1 MKTICGLC
9 HTSCGMMVDV
19 VDGKITKIQGNPE
32 HPANQG
38 ILCPKGAASI
48 EMVYSKDRLTSPLL
62 KTPGGFKK
70 ISWDE
75 ALTIAA
81 DRLGELREK
90 HGAGSLIRFGGAP
103 VTYECRDGFMQFMA
117 SYGSP
122 NLSGAGHLCQVP
134 RLTAMRSVFGA
145 VPEPDYR
152 DTKLII
158 FWGSNPMG
166 STRYGNYA
174 TEGQLGNFRSVIPEA
189 RRRNIKVITIDPV
202 RSETAKLSDEWI
214 APRLGTDAA
223 LALSMI
229 HVIIKEKIYNEEF
242 VTNWT
247 SGFEKLA
254 RHVEKMTPEWAE
266 PITGVAASTI
276 EKLARDYALT
286 APATI
291 RDGNGLDMNTNGV
304 QTVRAVQFLI
314 ALTGNY
320 DVPGGNVVFPWIA
333 QSFLPDTRKVKYQ
346 EKRIGQEQFPQFPE
360 IPGPAL
366 LDALL
371 NEDRPRAMIVYH
383 SNPALILANTEKVR
397 RAFGK
402 LNFLMVMDLFP
413 TATAQMA
420 DLILPSASTFES
432 YGYRAYSSRQ
442 GGFLSLRPKCI
453 EPIGES
459 RPFAQVEYELAK
471 RLGMEKDY
479 SFTNDVEWVNF
490 MLKAP
495 GLTIEDLRE
504 KTAVYAGPPMEY
516 RKYLKGG
523 FKTPSKKIEFYSD
536 SFEKDHY
543 DPLPSYVEPLSLKD
557 WTSEQQK
564 AYPFQG
570 TSRKQY
576 EYVHTK
582 FRNLDFLKRLYPS
595 PLVMLC
601 SEDASVKG
609 IKDGSMIEVR
619 SPDGAIKVR
628 AKVTDDVK
636 RGMLVVDFGW
646 GNPWDGTEGVN
657 ALATSKV
664 WDPISGGTPNRLFVC
679 DMRAIE
685 PVS

>member
-1 MKTICGLC
+1 MKTICGFC
-9 HTSCGMMVDV
+9 HTSCGMIVNV
-19 VDGKITKIQGNPE
+19 VDGRVSKIEADPK

-38 ILCPKGAASI
+38 ILCPKGLASI
-48 EMVYSKDRLTSPLL
+48 ELVYSRDRLTSPLL

-90 HGAGSLIRFGGAP
+90 HGPGSLIRFGGAP
-103 VTYECRDGFMQFMA
+103 VTYDCRDGFMQFMA

-122 NLSGAGHLCQVP
+122 NLAGAGHLCQVP
-134 RLTAMRSVFGA
+134 RMTAMRSVFGA

-174 TEGQLGNFRSVIPEA
+174 TESQLGNFRSVVPEA
-189 RRRNIKVITIDPV
+189 RRRKIKVITIDPV

-214 APRLGTDAA
+214 SPKLGADAA

-242 VTNWT
+242 VKNWT
-247 SGFEKLA
+247 NGFEKLES
-254 RHVEKMTPEWAE
+254 HVEKMTSEWAE
-266 PITGVAASTI
+266 PITGVSASVI
-276 EKLARDYALT
+276 KKLAREYALQG
-286 APATI
+286 PATI

-304 QTVRAVQFLI
+304 QTVRAIQFLI

-333 QSFLPDTRKVKYQ
+333 QSFLPDMKKVKFQ

-366 LDALL
+366 LEAL
-371 NEDRPRAMIVYH
+371 NEDRSRAMIVYH
-383 SNPALILANTEKVR
+383 SNPALILANTERVR
-397 RAFGK
+397 RVFGK
-402 LNFLMVMDLFP
+402 LKFLLVLDLFP

-442 GGFLSLRPKCI
+442 GGFLSLRQKLI

-459 RPFAQVEYELAK
+459 RSFAEVEYGLAR
-471 RLGMEKDY
+471 RLGIEKDY
-479 SFTNDVEWVNF
+479 PFTNDVEWVNF
-490 MLKAP
+490 MLKPP

-536 SFEKDHY
+536 SFERDHY

-557 WTSEQQK
+557 WRLDQQK

-570 TSRKQY
+570 TSRKPY

-601 SEDASVKG
+601 SE
-609 IKDGSMIEVR
+609 
-619 SPDGAIKVR
+619 
-628 AKVTDDVK
+628 
-636 RGMLVVDFGW
+636 
-646 GNPWDGTEGVN
+646 
-657 ALATSKV
+657 
-664 WDPISGGTPNRLFVC
+664 
-679 DMRAIE
+679 
-685 PVS
+685 